1 MHFLPVGH
9 MNIVLDNYWQVKG
22 MVNMSHM
29 IPLQELPFAIAD
41 WIWYSAGE

>member
-1 MHFLPVGH
+1 
-9 MNIVLDNYWQVKG
+9 